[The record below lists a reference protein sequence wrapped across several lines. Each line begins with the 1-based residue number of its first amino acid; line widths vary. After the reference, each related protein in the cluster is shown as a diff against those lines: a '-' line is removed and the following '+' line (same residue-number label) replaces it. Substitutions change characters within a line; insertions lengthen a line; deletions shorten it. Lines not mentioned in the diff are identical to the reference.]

1 MNITKEYDMY
11 KKATIGGKALALSAF
26 LLFGLAPAHAEGMK
40 IGYVDMKSA
49 VENTRDH
56 QEGMKKLQALQDQ
69 KIKELTVLREQ
80 IAAAEKELL
89 SQSMAMAPDRLAMKQ
104 QALQD
109 MQKRFQRQQQDAQE
123 EVGAE
128 KNRLEMSIGAKFQRV
143 MQDYGKQHGYDF
155 IMPKPMFLYI
165 DPKHDVTGDI
175 TKLLDAK

>member
-1 MNITKEYDMY
+1 MY
-11 KKATIGGKALALSAF
+11 SKLKIRELAAAVAALLI
-26 LLFGLAPAHAEGMK
+26 LGLAPAQAEGLK

-49 VENTRDH
+49 VENTSDH
-56 QEGMKKLQALQDQ
+56 QQGMKKLQALQDQ

-109 MQKRFQRQQQDAQE
+109 LQKKFQRKQQDAQE
-123 EVGAE
+123 EVSIE
-128 KNRLEMSIGAKFQRV
+128 KNRIEMSIGVKFQKV
-143 MQDYGKQHGYDF
+143 MQDYGKKNGYDL
-155 IMPKPMFLYI
+155 IMAKPVFLYV
-165 DPKHDVTGDI
+165 DPKHDITADI

>member
-1 MNITKEYDMY
+1 MY
-11 KKATIGGKALALSAF
+11 SKSKIRGLAAAAAAF
-26 LLFGLAPAHAEGMK
+26 LILGLAPAQAEGLK

-49 VENTRDH
+49 VENTSDH
-56 QEGMKKLQALQDQ
+56 QQGMKKLQALQDQ

-109 MQKRFQRQQQDAQE
+109 LQKQFQRKQQDAQE
-123 EVGAE
+123 EVAVE
-128 KNRLEMSIGAKFQRV
+128 KNRIEMSIGAKFQKV
-143 MQDYGKQHGYDF
+143 MQDYGKKNGYDL
-155 IMPKPMFLYI
+155 IMAKPVFLYV
-165 DPKHDVTGDI
+165 DPKHDVTADI